1 MIFKRFV
8 LFLLAL
14 QFSQAYALEILNA
27 EGCSEKIGNG
37 GNYISESNGRL
48 SGKCQG
54 NAIAP
59 KLEGGAV
66 IFAVPAEKSLVEKLS
81 NTRKSVSNYASIN
94 DNKQVNDRV
103 ELTFANPKIKFGKT
117 YELNFKLKVF
127 PDSDIT
133 NQSFYLLQ
141 IWQAPQ
147 YSPIFGLRMK
157 RGSSDQAAFMIRNP
171 ENSIAGKN
179 LVNVKLSPQWKNF
192 KVNFQI
198 NSDMQ
203 GKIIISENNKEVLN
217 WKGAM
222 GYPEDGNIEPNFRL
236 KFGVYKYQEPS
247 KNFRIAYKDINF
259 KQTNSLFD

>member
-8 LFLLAL
+8 LILIAC

-27 EGCSEKIGNG
+27 DGCSEKIGNG

-59 KLEGGAV
+59 KLERDAV
-66 IFAVPAEKSLVEKLS
+66 VFAVPAEKPLVGKFS
-81 NTRKSVSNYASIN
+81 NTRKAMMNSASVA

-103 ELTFANPKIKFGKT
+103 ELTFANPKIKFGKS
-117 YELNFKLKVF
+117 YEINFKLKVF

-133 NQSFYLLQ
+133 NESFYLLQ

-171 ENSIAGKN
+171 QNSIAGKN
-179 LVNVKLSPQWKNF
+179 LVNVKLSPQWKKF

-198 NSDMQ
+198 TSDMQ
-203 GKIIISENNKEVLN
+203 GKIIIFENNKEILN
-217 WKGAM
+217 WTGAM
-222 GYPEDGNIEPNFRL
+222 GYPENSNAEPNFRL

-259 KQTNSLFD
+259 KEITSSFD